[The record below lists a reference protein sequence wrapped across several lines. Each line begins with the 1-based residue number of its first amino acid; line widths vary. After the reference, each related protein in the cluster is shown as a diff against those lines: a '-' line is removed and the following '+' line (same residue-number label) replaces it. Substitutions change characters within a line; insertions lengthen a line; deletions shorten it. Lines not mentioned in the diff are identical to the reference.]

1 MRSDATTPCGVRIS
15 DTRYEEDRGRLHPS
29 GPVGA
34 RHRRHLCQSRA
45 RPGDDLSGDAPGE
58 LRAGR
63 DGDVLDLHRLEPHQR
78 RHGLLAGLPAHRAVR
93 VRGGRGDR
101 AGGDPPGRERA
112 GTRDRGRFHR
122 AACDPQQRDR
132 LDLQLHHQDLP
143 EPVPQGAF
151 VRQYLRFLA
160 RTRRNRRHL
169 GGTGADLCLLPL
181 HPAGTRNAR
190 RGAEPGIE
198 PAGGHSRGLDARPR
212 LGARG
217 RRRRRRRHDDRA
229 HRVPRSEHDGRNP
242 ALRVRRGAARR
253 HRQPR
258 RRRGRRLRG
267 RRARERARR
276 LRDRQRPQTLGGAGA
291 HHRRAAAEAL
301 GLLRQGARD
310 PRMTRRASVGVAVLL
325 AIACLLLPF
334 VVSNYR
340 TFQLTLVLVYAIALL
355 GLNILTGYNGQISL
369 GHGAF
374 YAIGAYTAAVL
385 MDRLGAPYWATIP
398 AAGAVCLVAG
408 FLFGLPALR
417 LEGLYLALATF
428 ALGVSMPQLLKY
440 HHLEK
445 WTGGVQGIV
454 IAKPEPPAF
463 LLEAG
468 LQMNPDQWLYFFALA
483 VAAMMF
489 VLGWNLL
496 RGRVGRALIAIRD
509 QHIAAEAMG
518 INNALYKSLA
528 FGVSA
533 MYTGIAGALGAI
545 AVQYV
550 APDSFTIFLSL
561 VFLVG
566 IVVGGVASISGALYG
581 ALFIQFVPNV
591 ADEISK
597 AAPWAIFG
605 LFLIGFVYLMPAG
618 VAGAVRMLLVRRM
631 QKGAK

>member
-1 MRSDATTPCGVRIS
+1 
-15 DTRYEEDRGRLHPS
+15 
-29 GPVGA
+29 
-34 RHRRHLCQSRA
+34 
-45 RPGDDLSGDAPGE
+45 
-58 LRAGR
+58 
-63 DGDVLDLHRLEPHQR
+63 
-78 RHGLLAGLPAHRAVR
+78 
-93 VRGGRGDR
+93 
-101 AGGDPPGRERA
+101 
-112 GTRDRGRFHR
+112 
-122 AACDPQQRDR
+122 
-132 LDLQLHHQDLP
+132 
-143 EPVPQGAF
+143 
-151 VRQYLRFLA
+151 
-160 RTRRNRRHL
+160 
-169 GGTGADLCLLPL
+169 
-181 HPAGTRNAR
+181 
-190 RGAEPGIE
+190 
-198 PAGGHSRGLDARPR
+198 
-212 LGARG
+212 
-217 RRRRRRRHDDRA
+217 
-229 HRVPRSEHDGRNP
+229 
-242 ALRVRRGAARR
+242 
-253 HRQPR
+253 
-258 RRRGRRLRG
+258 
-267 RRARERARR
+267 
-276 LRDRQRPQTLGGAGA
+276 
-291 HHRRAAAEAL
+291 
-301 GLLRQGARD
+301 
-310 PRMTRRASVGVAVLL
+310 MTRRASIGVAVLI
-325 AIACLLLPF
+325 AIACVLPF

-385 MDRLGAPYWATIP
+385 MDRLGAPYWATLP

-440 HHLEK
+440 HRLEK

-454 IAKPEPPAF
+454 IAKPEPPA
-463 LLEAG
+463 LLREAG

-509 QHIAAEAMG
+509 QHTAAEAMG
-518 INNALYKSLA
+518 VNNALYKSLA

-533 MYTGIAGALGAI
+533 MYTGVAGALGAI

-566 IVVGGVASISGALYG
+566 IVVGGLASISGALYG

-605 LFLIGFVYLMPAG
+605 LFLIGFVYLMPSG
-618 VAGAVRMLLVRRM
+618 VAGAVRMLLVRLMR
-631 QKGAK
+631 KGAK

>member
-1 MRSDATTPCGVRIS
+1 
-15 DTRYEEDRGRLHPS
+15 
-29 GPVGA
+29 
-34 RHRRHLCQSRA
+34 
-45 RPGDDLSGDAPGE
+45 
-58 LRAGR
+58 
-63 DGDVLDLHRLEPHQR
+63 
-78 RHGLLAGLPAHRAVR
+78 
-93 VRGGRGDR
+93 
-101 AGGDPPGRERA
+101 
-112 GTRDRGRFHR
+112 
-122 AACDPQQRDR
+122 
-132 LDLQLHHQDLP
+132 
-143 EPVPQGAF
+143 
-151 VRQYLRFLA
+151 
-160 RTRRNRRHL
+160 
-169 GGTGADLCLLPL
+169 
-181 HPAGTRNAR
+181 
-190 RGAEPGIE
+190 
-198 PAGGHSRGLDARPR
+198 
-212 LGARG
+212 
-217 RRRRRRRHDDRA
+217 
-229 HRVPRSEHDGRNP
+229 
-242 ALRVRRGAARR
+242 
-253 HRQPR
+253 
-258 RRRGRRLRG
+258 
-267 RRARERARR
+267 
-276 LRDRQRPQTLGGAGA
+276 
-291 HHRRAAAEAL
+291 
-301 GLLRQGARD
+301 
-310 PRMTRRASVGVAVLL
+310 MTRRASIGVAVLI
-325 AIACLLLPF
+325 AIACVLPF

-463 LLEAG
+463 LREAG

-496 RGRVGRALIAIRD
+496 RGRIGRALIAIRD

-533 MYTGIAGALGAI
+533 MYTGVAGALGAI

-566 IVVGGVASISGALYG
+566 IVVGGLASISGALYG

-605 LFLIGFVYLMPAG
+605 LFLIGFVYLMPSG
-618 VAGAVRMLLVRRM
+618 VAGAVRMLLVRLMR
-631 QKGAK
+631 KGAK